1 MALHCDNGLLHM
13 YLQFSL
19 VQRYAAQGNLRVC
32 EGQGTDSMM
41 LSTDN
46 LLELVYF
53 SLSAISVYFVQYTHI
68 LNANCE
74 GQSDSQK
81 QWT

>member
-1 MALHCDNGLLHM
+1 MCICLALHCDNGLLHM

-53 SLSAISVYFVQYTHI
+53 SFISHLCLFCTVHTHTQ
-68 LNANCE
+68 C
-74 GQSDSQK
+74 
-81 QWT
+81 